1 MKTYVEK
8 EQLERWCAQMFINA
22 GIPEQDAKQTAYTM
36 IRTDCRGIRTHG
48 ATRMASYL
56 EKIKSGEINAQPKI
70 KLEQLTDSS
79 FNLKADGALGQVAM
93 SQALDRGLE
102 LIKNNAVVVGHIY
115 ECGHLGA
122 LAAYALEAAEANVFC
137 LLMQRTP
144 PLLALKGFDN
154 PAVGNNPLAYG
165 CPIKGQAPLVF
176 DMACSV
182 AARGHVLLKS
192 RQQQAIPADWALN
205 KHGEPTTD
213 ADEALQGA
221 LLPSAGHKG
230 LGLAMLVECLVGGLT
245 ATPESISGLKEH
257 TSVPLA
263 GAQGRQNAFLLLI
276 NPQYSSGVMFGE
288 YMSTWAK
295 TYHKLAG
302 AEGRLPGSRGAEL
315 EQQIKSSGKIDIE
328 PALYQE
334 LKALGQ
340 QVGLA
345 FPS

>member
-1 MKTYVEK
+1 MKAYVEK
-8 EQLERWCAQMFINA
+8 KQLERWCAQLLINA
-22 GIPEQDAKQTAYTM
+22 GIPEKDAQQTAYTM
-36 IRTDCRGIRTHG
+36 IRTDSRGIRTHG
-48 ATRMASYL
+48 ITRIASYL
-56 EKIKSGEINAQPKI
+56 EKIKSGEVNAQPQI
-70 KLEQLTDSS
+70 KLEQLTASS
-79 FNLKADGALGQVAM
+79 FNVKADGALGQVAM
-93 SQALDRGLE
+93 RHALDHGLE
-102 LIKNNAVVVGHIY
+102 LIKTNAVVLGQIY

-165 CPIKGQAPLVF
+165 CPIQGQAPLVF

-192 RQQQAIPADWALN
+192 RQQESIPEGWALN
-205 KHGEPTTD
+205 EQGEPTTD

-245 ATPESISGLKEH
+245 ATPESITALNH
-257 TSVPLA
+257 NVSVPLA
-263 GAQGRQNAFLLLI
+263 GAQGRQNAFMLLI
-276 NPQYSSGVMFGE
+276 NPQYSSGAMFGE

-295 TYHKLAG
+295 SYHELAG
-302 AEGRLPGSRGAEL
+302 AKGRLPGSRGAEL
-315 EQQIKSSGKIDIE
+315 EQQVKSSGLIDIE
-328 PALYQE
+328 PALYKE
-334 LKALGQ
+334 LQALGQ
-340 QVGLA
+340 KMNLV
-345 FPS
+345 FPG